1 MSKKQ
6 LEFSES
12 RDITMERLKIR
23 LLSDLKMHNVYKY
36 TVPSSDWISEINKSL
51 NKAKFGKGEAT
62 DYIFENHI
70 QYIDRI
76 LIDKPDYFL
85 EYPNTDNLTFFAF
98 DIETLRE
105 NYVDKKKI
113 ISIAYSYNNGIE
125 WEDIQSSQA
134 ADEKTLLEWFLS
146 AIERTNPD
154 VLVGYYHRK
163 FDMPRLIDRCKA
175 NKLDYNRLGREEGT
189 KYWINRRFND
199 TNVVLPGRIIYD
211 IFDSV
216 FADQTLYGLKNK
228 KMKTICEHFGI
239 EGLEWVKEAMSEQ
252 TVNIPIDVLKAHNE
266 DDIKRTIGLWNVYWN
281 NIITQA
287 ELFNIPLNM
296 VAEGAS
302 QTLVANLFLG
312 RGLFHQGIMSDGS
325 NKDRHPEIFNRNRE
339 KGEASYEAAK
349 VGIYLPGFH
358 EKVWKID
365 FSGFYPSIMAAFN
378 LSPDTCKI
386 VDYLPYKKEFKS
398 EVVGNTTKYYI
409 PDKNINKIIVI
420 AVRNNKDGF
429 LRTELRKIR
438 KQRDIIKKQYR
449 SASDDEKNQLD
460 SMQYCLKVLQNIP
473 SGKNGEPTARYGSIP
488 VSIATVGF
496 AREIMTDLDTYLNKD
511 GQIIIETDTDGDY
524 TTTKPDLADINV
536 FLADLIAEKF
546 NLKDSTE
553 ISLDLDEYNAG
564 YFIKMKNYI
573 LMNLNGE
580 MTFHGVSMKSSRHP
594 GIFVK
599 ARDTLAKALL
609 EEEKDIKKV
618 INGVLEFDQYDLNDF
633 TMRNTIHKRVAEY
646 SAGSLQ
652 RKLCNQMKAKG
663 IPVEI
668 GTQIEY
674 IKGNSNWIIAPNAK
688 VEDINENYYYKV
700 IERLC
705 TALGF
710 ENDYKT
716 RQMRTLDTWF

>member
-1 MSKKQ
+1 
-6 LEFSES
+6 
-12 RDITMERLKIR
+12 
-23 LLSDLKMHNVYKY
+23 
-36 TVPSSDWISEINKSL
+36 
-51 NKAKFGKGEAT
+51 
-62 DYIFENHI
+62 
-70 QYIDRI
+70 
-76 LIDKPDYFL
+76 
-85 EYPNTDNLTFFAF
+85 
-98 DIETLRE
+98 
-105 NYVDKKKI
+105 
-113 ISIAYSYNNGIE
+113 
-125 WEDIQSSQA
+125 
-134 ADEKTLLEWFLS
+134 
-146 AIERTNPD
+146 
-154 VLVGYYHRK
+154 
-163 FDMPRLIDRCKA
+163 
-175 NKLDYNRLGREEGT
+175 
-189 KYWINRRFND
+189 
-199 TNVVLPGRIIYD
+199 
-211 IFDSV
+211 
-216 FADQTLYGLKNK
+216 
-228 KMKTICEHFGI
+228 MKTICEHFGI
-239 EGLEWVKEAMSEQ
+239 EGLKWVKEAMSEQ
-252 TVNIPIDVLKAHNE
+252 TVDIPLDVLKAHNE

-325 NKDRHPEIFNRNRE
+325 NRDRHPEIFRRDRE
-339 KGEASYEAAK
+339 KGEGAYEAAK

-358 EKVWKID
+358 KKVWKID

-386 VDYLPYKKEFKS
+386 INYLPYKKEFRS
-398 EVVGNTTKYYI
+398 EVNGNTTKYYI

-438 KQRDIIKKQYR
+438 QKRDIIKSQYR
-449 SASDDEKNQLD
+449 NASDDEKNQLD

-473 SGKNGEPTARYGSIP
+473 SGKNGEATARYGAIP

-536 FLADLIAEKF
+536 FLADLIAKKF
-546 NLKDSTE
+546 NLEDSTE
-553 ISLDLDEYNAG
+553 ISLDLDEYGPG

-599 ARDTLAKALL
+599 ARDTLAEALL
-609 EEEKDIKKV
+609 NEEKDIKKV
-618 INGVLEFDQYDLNDF
+618 INSVLEFDQYDLNDF
-633 TMRNTIHKRVAEY
+633 TMRNTIHKKVAEY

-663 IPVEI
+663 IPVDI
-668 GTQIEY
+668 DTQIEY
-674 IKGNSNWIIAPNAK
+674 IKGDKNWIIAPNAK
-688 VEDINENYYYKV
+688 VEDINRNYYYKV
-700 IERLC
+700 VERLC

-710 ENDYKT
+710 ENECKT